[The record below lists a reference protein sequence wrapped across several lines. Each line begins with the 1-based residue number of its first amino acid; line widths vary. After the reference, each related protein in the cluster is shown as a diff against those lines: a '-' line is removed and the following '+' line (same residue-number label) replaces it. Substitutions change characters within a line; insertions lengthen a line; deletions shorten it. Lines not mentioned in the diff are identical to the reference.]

1 MKTAEQPRKLSV
13 ILEEISDLQSYLGNL
28 PPAVRNSGAFA
39 SYESRLSA
47 LNKEL
52 SNAKNYGIHS
62 NEDINSE
69 DSPISIAEKIYVS
82 LNDKGQNYLLSEA
95 QVVTYEKLTKQK
107 SDMSALNVF
116 SEFLA
121 SLTKEQWLHIFT
133 VFGCALLVGIASK
146 KILAKESAITNVNL
160 LNLE

>member
-28 PPAVRNSGAFA
+28 PSAVRNSGVFV

-47 LNKEL
+47 LNEEL
-52 SNAKNYGIHS
+52 SNTKNCENHLS
-62 NEDINSE
+62 NEDNPIN
-69 DSPISIAEKIYVS
+69 IAAKIYVS
-82 LNDKGQNYLLSEA
+82 LNESGQDYLLSDE

-107 SDMSALNVF
+107 TDMSALDVL
-116 SEFLA
+116 SEFFA

-133 VFGCALLVGIASK
+133 VFGYALLVGIASK
-146 KILAKESAITNVNL
+146 RTSTKESATTNVNL